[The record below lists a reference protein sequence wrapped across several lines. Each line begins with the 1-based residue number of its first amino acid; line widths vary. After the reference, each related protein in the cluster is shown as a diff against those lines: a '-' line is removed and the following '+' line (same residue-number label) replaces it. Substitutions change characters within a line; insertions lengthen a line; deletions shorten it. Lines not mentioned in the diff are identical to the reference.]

1 VTSGKQKTRCMEKWP
16 LHAKSIVFVVHSHIQ
31 EFKGSFSVKDQN
43 GNCFIDKENLQ
54 DMPASLG
61 KICFSQPI
69 NSSLM
74 NEAQGLRKIT
84 VSNPQNTL
92 RSTLYWF
99 DTEGKGCSQENCL
112 LLMTMGVWFADEVN
126 EFYGKATGDI
136 KGSFN
141 DFKLSCLLK
150 HSVKD
155 KDGRTEI
162 LLSADISK
170 FHMCLFFDSFS
181 LG

>member
-1 VTSGKQKTRCMEKWP
+1 MSSPRASRSDMEKWP

-61 KICFSQPI
+61 KSI
-69 NSSLM
+69 SL
-74 NEAQGLRKIT
+74 GLLIEREREVGEREGKIGKRREQQRGVEEKREEET
-84 VSNPQNTL
+84 APN
-92 RSTLYWF
+92 TLYWF

-155 KDGRTEI
+155 KDGHDGMFAPVQ
-162 LLSADISK
+162 SD
-170 FHMCLFFDSFS
+170 
-181 LG
+181 